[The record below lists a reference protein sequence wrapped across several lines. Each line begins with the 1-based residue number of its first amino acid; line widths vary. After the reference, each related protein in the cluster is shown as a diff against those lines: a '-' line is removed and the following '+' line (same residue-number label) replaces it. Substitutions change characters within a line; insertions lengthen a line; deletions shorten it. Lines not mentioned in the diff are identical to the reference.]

1 MTSPVRKKT
10 CFKRMWNQMEDLSI
24 IDSDNGLNSKKKR
37 RDTYE
42 SPNEEPNNKND
53 EEMSGY
59 QSNCSE
65 IVTASHR
72 SRRKISLSKWDRVGS
87 ADSFFKR
94 RLNFSGYPISN
105 NYSSSTSSLSSSS
118 SSKYSSWSTR
128 SVKSKPDAM
137 ETASTQESLNQ

>member
-1 MTSPVRKKT
+1 MFQTDVEPT
-10 CFKRMWNQMEDLSI
+10 QDLSI
-24 IDSDNGLNSKKKR
+24 IDSDGDLNPKKKQ

-42 SPNEEPNNKND
+42 SSNEEPNNKND

-59 QSNCSE
+59 QSDCSE
-65 IVTASHR
+65 IVAASHR

-94 RLNFSGYPISN
+94 WSNFFRSPTSN

-118 SSKYSSWSTR
+118 SSKYSSWSTS

-137 ETASTQESLNQ
+137 ETESTQESLNQ